1 MSEGAAR
8 LRPKITDS
16 RDDTPGRFCF
26 TYAMTKRKLAF
37 PLTTVLSQR
46 ENDVLALVA
55 IGRRNKQIAIELE
68 ITENTVETHLKVIF
82 KKLKVHTRV
91 EAMLVRARQFR

>member
-1 MSEGAAR
+1 MTSQRISVSLMPE
-8 LRPKITDS
+8 
-16 RDDTPGRFCF
+16 
-26 TYAMTKRKLAF
+26 MTKHRPTP

-46 ENDVLALVA
+46 ENDVLKLVA
-55 IGRRNKQIAIELE
+55 VGRRNKQIAVELE

-91 EAMLVRARQFR
+91 EATLVRTTHREES